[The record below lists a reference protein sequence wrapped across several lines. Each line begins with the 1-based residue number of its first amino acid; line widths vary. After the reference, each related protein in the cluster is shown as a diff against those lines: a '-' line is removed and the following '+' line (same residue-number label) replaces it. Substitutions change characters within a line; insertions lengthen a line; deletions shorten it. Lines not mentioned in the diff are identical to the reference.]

1 MCPLTKASSSCRV
14 TTGATRGTWWQYLA
28 PPTTATAVAIRQL
41 SWSWTTPS
49 NTHCKCDFK
58 ITPKETELHI
68 VVVWDSKI
76 STPVLSSLLYFNLL
90 YSTLLSYSCL
100 VQYSTLVC
108 STLLYFPHVS
118 LQPPLLSSVSIF
130 KHGQW
135 FSGGVVPLCGRA
147 HLVAIRA
154 AEGYYSRP
162 WAGAAFFRIRS
173 SPCPYYKHTITC
185 VTPTVP
191 FSSPSLQF
199 DPAPRRGEPHV
210 TRRTPDY
217 FL

>member
-1 MCPLTKASSSCRV
+1 M
-14 TTGATRGTWWQYLA
+14 RGTWWQYLA

-41 SWSWTTPS
+41 SWSWMTPS

-58 ITPKETELHI
+58 NNTKGDWIPHCCCMRFKG
-68 VVVWDSKI
+68 
-76 STPVLSSLLYFNLL
+76 LYYCLV
-90 YSTLLSYSCL
+90 YSTLLSYCCL
-100 VQYSTLVC
+100 VWY

-135 FSGGVVPLCGRA
+135 FSGGVVPLCDRA
-147 HLVAIRA
+147 HLAVVRG
-154 AEGYYSRP
+154 AEGYYSCP
-162 WAGAAFFRIRS
+162 WTGAAFTAS
-173 SPCPYYKHTITC
+173 ITC